1 MAKHLFMAST
11 PFNVLTAAMVAFE
24 LPQGDVAELGLIDQT
39 STTAAFRDALW
50 QWHSSPFDRLSVL
63 SEKASGQGKR
73 QQRLVAFQRIQQRL
87 SELQPDWIYC
97 GNDRRVEF
105 QFAMAHSNARGVYLD
120 DGTYSYLGRKT
131 HWLKDQVLDNMAKK
145 LAYGGW
151 WKQPPAIGASAWI
164 DHSILAFPA
173 SALPVLQSKPCKPL
187 PNNLQRPEFA
197 QLAQMCLGDNP
208 LTLDS
213 LNGLL
218 LLPHS
223 SVMSDQ
229 QQTLGQWLDNCGADI
244 AYKHHPR
251 TRHELQSAGMATS
264 HWQLPARARPV
275 PAAIPMEMLLPL
287 LPQHCKIS
295 GDVSTALLTAKWLRP
310 ELDVSAA
317 VNAGTD
323 ASWQQLLTTLGIR
336 HITGTR

>member
-39 STTAAFRDALW
+39 STTATFREALLSW
-50 QWHSSPFDRLSVL
+50 QNSPFANIRLL
-63 SEKASGQGKR
+63 SEKASGKGKR
-73 QQRLVAFQRIQQRL
+73 RQRLQGFRRIRQCLQ
-87 SELQPDWIYC
+87 ELQPDWIYT
-97 GNDRRVEF
+97 GNDRRIEF
-105 QFAMAHSNARGVYLD
+105 QFSMAHSNARGVYLD

-131 HWLKDQVLDNMAKK
+131 HWLKDRVLDNMAKK
-145 LAYGGW
+145 VAYGRW

-164 DHSILAFPA
+164 DHSILAFPN
-173 SALPVLQSKPCKPL
+173 SALPILKNKTCKPL

-197 QLAQMCLGDNP
+197 QLAQICLGEQP
-208 LTLDS
+208 MTLGTLD
-213 LNGLL
+213 GLL

-229 QQTLGQWLDNCGADI
+229 QQALGQWLDSCGADI

-251 TRHELQSAGMATS
+251 TGHELQSADMAVR
-264 HWQLPARARPV
+264 HWQLPARAWAV

-317 VNAGTD
+317 VRADTD

-336 HITGTR
+336 LTTSPI

>member
-39 STTAAFRDALW
+39 STTATFREALLSW
-50 QWHSSPFDRLSVL
+50 QNSPFANIRLL
-63 SEKASGQGKR
+63 SEKASGKGKR
-73 QQRLVAFQRIQQRL
+73 RQRLQGFRRIRQCLQ
-87 SELQPDWIYC
+87 ELQPDWIYT
-97 GNDRRVEF
+97 GNDRRIEF
-105 QFAMAHSNARGVYLD
+105 QFSMAHSNARGVYLD

-131 HWLKDQVLDNMAKK
+131 HWLKDRVLDNMAKK
-145 LAYGGW
+145 VAYGRW

-164 DHSILAFPA
+164 DHSILAFPN
-173 SALPVLQSKPCKPL
+173 SALPILKNKTCKPL

-197 QLAQMCLGDNP
+197 QLAQICLGEQP
-208 LTLDS
+208 MTLGTLD
-213 LNGLL
+213 GLL

-229 QQTLGQWLDNCGADI
+229 QQALGQWLDSCGADI

-251 TRHELQSAGMATS
+251 TGHELQSADMAVR
-264 HWQLPARARPV
+264 HWQLPARAWAV
-275 PAAIPMEMLLPL
+275 PSAIPMEMLLPL

-317 VNAGTD
+317 VRADTD

-336 HITGTR
+336 LTTSPI

>member
-39 STTAAFRDALW
+39 STTATFREALLSW
-50 QWHSSPFDRLSVL
+50 QHSPFANIRLL
-63 SEKASGQGKR
+63 SEKASGKGKR
-73 QQRLVAFQRIQQRL
+73 RQRLQGFRRIRQCLQ
-87 SELQPDWIYC
+87 ELQPDWIYI
-97 GNDRRVEF
+97 GNDRRIEF
-105 QFAMAHSNARGVYLD
+105 QFSMAHSNARGVYLD

-131 HWLKDQVLDNMAKK
+131 HWLKDRVLDNMAKK
-145 LAYGGW
+145 VAYGRW

-164 DHSILAFPA
+164 DHSILAFPN
-173 SALPVLQSKPCKPL
+173 SALPILKNKTCKPL

-197 QLAQMCLGDNP
+197 QLAQICLGEQP
-208 LTLDS
+208 MTLGTLD
-213 LNGLL
+213 GLL

-229 QQTLGQWLDNCGADI
+229 QQALGQWLDSCGADI

-251 TRHELQSAGMATS
+251 TGHELQSADMAVR
-264 HWQLPARARPV
+264 HWQLPARAWAV

-317 VNAGTD
+317 VRADTD

-336 HITGTR
+336 LTTSPI

>member
-1 MAKHLFMAST
+1 MAST

-39 STTAAFRDALW
+39 STTTTFREALLSW
-50 QWHSSPFDRLSVL
+50 QNSPFANIRLL
-63 SEKASGQGKR
+63 SEKASGKGKR
-73 QQRLVAFQRIQQRL
+73 RQRLQGFRRIRQCLQ
-87 SELQPDWIYC
+87 ELQPDWIYT
-97 GNDRRVEF
+97 GNDRRIEF
-105 QFAMAHSNARGVYLD
+105 QFSMAHSNARGVYLD

-131 HWLKDQVLDNMAKK
+131 HWLKDRVLDNMAKK
-145 LAYGGW
+145 VAYGRW

-164 DHSILAFPA
+164 DHSILAFPN
-173 SALPVLQSKPCKPL
+173 SALPILKNKTCKPL

-197 QLAQMCLGDNP
+197 QLAQICLGEQP
-208 LTLDS
+208 MTLGTLD
-213 LNGLL
+213 GLL

-229 QQTLGQWLDNCGADI
+229 QQALGQWLDSCGADI

-251 TRHELQSAGMATS
+251 TGHELQSADMAVR
-264 HWQLPARARPV
+264 HWQLPARAWAV

-317 VNAGTD
+317 VRADTD

-336 HITGTR
+336 LTTSPI

>member
-1 MAKHLFMAST
+1 LAKHLFMAST

-39 STTAAFRDALW
+39 STTTTFREALLSW
-50 QWHSSPFDRLSVL
+50 QNSPFANIRLL
-63 SEKASGQGKR
+63 SEKASGKGKR
-73 QQRLVAFQRIQQRL
+73 RQRLQGFRRIRQCLQ
-87 SELQPDWIYC
+87 ELQPDWIYT
-97 GNDRRVEF
+97 GNDRRIEF
-105 QFAMAHSNARGVYLD
+105 QFSMAHSNARGVYLD

-131 HWLKDQVLDNMAKK
+131 HWLKDRVLDNMAKK
-145 LAYGGW
+145 VAYGRW

-164 DHSILAFPA
+164 DHSILAFPN
-173 SALPVLQSKPCKPL
+173 SALPILKNKTCKPL

-197 QLAQMCLGDNP
+197 QLAQICLGEQP
-208 LTLDS
+208 MTLGTLD
-213 LNGLL
+213 GLL

-229 QQTLGQWLDNCGADI
+229 QQALGQWLDSCGADI

-251 TRHELQSAGMATS
+251 TGHELQSADMAVR
-264 HWQLPARARPV
+264 HWQLPARAWAV

-317 VNAGTD
+317 VRADTD

-336 HITGTR
+336 LTTSPI

>member
-1 MAKHLFMAST
+1 LAKHLFMAST

-39 STTAAFRDALW
+39 STTATFREALLSW
-50 QWHSSPFDRLSVL
+50 QNSPFANIRLL
-63 SEKASGQGKR
+63 SEKASGKGKR
-73 QQRLVAFQRIQQRL
+73 RQRLQGFRRIRQCLQ
-87 SELQPDWIYC
+87 ELQPDWIYT
-97 GNDRRVEF
+97 GNDRRIEF
-105 QFAMAHSNARGVYLD
+105 QFSMAHSNARGVYLD

-131 HWLKDQVLDNMAKK
+131 HWLKDRVLDNMAKK
-145 LAYGGW
+145 VAYGRW

-164 DHSILAFPA
+164 DHSILAFPN
-173 SALPVLQSKPCKPL
+173 SALPILKNKTCKPL

-197 QLAQMCLGDNP
+197 QLAQICLGEQP
-208 LTLDS
+208 MTLGTLD
-213 LNGLL
+213 GLL

-229 QQTLGQWLDNCGADI
+229 QQALGQWLDSCGADI

-251 TRHELQSAGMATS
+251 TGHELQSADMAVR
-264 HWQLPARARPV
+264 HWQLPARAWAV

-317 VNAGTD
+317 VRADTD

-336 HITGTR
+336 LTTSPI

>member
-1 MAKHLFMAST
+1 MAKHLFLAST

-39 STTAAFRDALW
+39 STTAAFREALLRW
-50 QWHSSPFDRLSVL
+50 QSSPFAHIRLL
-63 SEKASGQGKR
+63 SEKASGKGKR
-73 QQRLVAFQRIQQRL
+73 RQRLQGFRRIRQCLQ
-87 SELQPDWIYC
+87 ELQPEWIYT
-97 GNDRRVEF
+97 GNDRRIEF

-145 LAYGGW
+145 VAYGRW
-151 WKQPPAIGASAWI
+151 WQQPPAIGASAWI
-164 DHSILAFPA
+164 DHSILAFPD
-173 SALPVLQSKPCKPL
+173 SALPILKNKTCKPL

-197 QLAQMCLGDNP
+197 QLARICLGEQP
-208 LTLDS
+208 LTLGTLD
-213 LNGLL
+213 GLL

-229 QQTLGQWLDNCGADI
+229 QQALGQWLDHCGAEI

-251 TRHELQSAGMATS
+251 TSSELQSTEMATS
-264 HWQLPARARPV
+264 HWQLPARAWAV

-317 VNAGTD
+317 VRADTD
-323 ASWQQLLTTLGIR
+323 ASWRQLLTTLGIR
-336 HITGTR
+336 LTTSPT

>member
-39 STTAAFRDALW
+39 STTATFREALLSW
-50 QWHSSPFDRLSVL
+50 QNSPFANIRLL
-63 SEKASGQGKR
+63 SEKASGKGKR
-73 QQRLVAFQRIQQRL
+73 RQRLQGFRRIRQCLQ
-87 SELQPDWIYC
+87 ELQPDWIYT
-97 GNDRRVEF
+97 GNDRRIEF
-105 QFAMAHSNARGVYLD
+105 QFSMAHSNARGVYLD

-131 HWLKDQVLDNMAKK
+131 HWLKDRVLDNMAKK
-145 LAYGGW
+145 VAYGRW

-164 DHSILAFPA
+164 DHSILAFPN
-173 SALPVLQSKPCKPL
+173 SALPILKNKTCKPL

-197 QLAQMCLGDNP
+197 QLAQICLGEQP
-208 LTLDS
+208 MTLGTLD
-213 LNGLL
+213 GLL

-229 QQTLGQWLDNCGADI
+229 QQVLGQWLDSCGADI

-251 TRHELQSAGMATS
+251 TGHELQSADMAVR
-264 HWQLPARARPV
+264 HWQLPARAWAV

-317 VNAGTD
+317 VRADTD
-323 ASWQQLLTTLGIR
+323 VSWQQLLTTLGIR
-336 HITGTR
+336 LTTSPI

>member
-39 STTAAFRDALW
+39 STTTTFREALLSW
-50 QWHSSPFDRLSVL
+50 QNSPFANIRLL
-63 SEKASGQGKR
+63 SEKASGKGKR
-73 QQRLVAFQRIQQRL
+73 RQRLQGFRRIRQCLQ
-87 SELQPDWIYC
+87 ELQPDWIYT
-97 GNDRRVEF
+97 GNDRRIEF
-105 QFAMAHSNARGVYLD
+105 QFSMAHSNARGVYLD

-131 HWLKDQVLDNMAKK
+131 HWLKDRVLDNMAKK
-145 LAYGGW
+145 VAYGRW

-164 DHSILAFPA
+164 DHSILAFPN
-173 SALPVLQSKPCKPL
+173 SALPILKNKTCKPL

-197 QLAQMCLGDNP
+197 QLAQICLGEQP
-208 LTLDS
+208 MTLGTLD
-213 LNGLL
+213 GLL

-229 QQTLGQWLDNCGADI
+229 QQALGQWLDSCGADI

-251 TRHELQSAGMATS
+251 TGHELQSADMAVR
-264 HWQLPARARPV
+264 HWQLPARAWAV

-317 VNAGTD
+317 VRADTD

-336 HITGTR
+336 LTTSPI

>member
-39 STTAAFRDALW
+39 STTATFREALLSW
-50 QWHSSPFDRLSVL
+50 QNSPFANIRLL
-63 SEKASGQGKR
+63 SEKASGKGKR
-73 QQRLVAFQRIQQRL
+73 RQRLQGFRRIRQCLQ
-87 SELQPDWIYC
+87 ELQPEWIYT
-97 GNDRRVEF
+97 GNDRRIEF

-131 HWLKDQVLDNMAKK
+131 HWLKDRVLDNMAKK
-145 LAYGGW
+145 VAYGRW

-164 DHSILAFPA
+164 DHSILAFPN
-173 SALPVLQSKPCKPL
+173 SALPILKNKTCKPL

-197 QLAQMCLGDNP
+197 QLAQICLGEQP
-208 LTLDS
+208 MTLGTLD
-213 LNGLL
+213 GLL

-229 QQTLGQWLDNCGADI
+229 QQALGQWLDSCGADI

-251 TRHELQSAGMATS
+251 TGHELQSADMAVR
-264 HWQLPARARPV
+264 HWQLPARAWAV

-317 VNAGTD
+317 VRADTD

-336 HITGTR
+336 LTTSPI

>member
-11 PFNVLTAAMVAFE
+11 PFNVLTAAMVAFG

-39 STTAAFRDALW
+39 STTATFREALLSW
-50 QWHSSPFDRLSVL
+50 QNSPFANIRLL
-63 SEKASGQGKR
+63 SEKASGKAKR
-73 QQRLVAFQRIQQRL
+73 RQRLQGFRRIRQCLQ
-87 SELQPDWIYC
+87 ELQPDWIYT
-97 GNDRRVEF
+97 GNDRRIEF
-105 QFAMAHSNARGVYLD
+105 QFSMAHSNARGVYLD

-131 HWLKDQVLDNMAKK
+131 HWLKDRVLDNMAKK
-145 LAYGGW
+145 VAYGRW

-164 DHSILAFPA
+164 DHSILAFPN
-173 SALPVLQSKPCKPL
+173 SALPILKNKTCKPL

-197 QLAQMCLGDNP
+197 QLAQICLGEQP
-208 LTLDS
+208 MTLGTLD
-213 LNGLL
+213 GLL

-229 QQTLGQWLDNCGADI
+229 QQALGQWLDSCGADI

-251 TRHELQSAGMATS
+251 TGHELQSADMAVR
-264 HWQLPARARPV
+264 HWQLPARAWAV

-317 VNAGTD
+317 VRSDTD
-323 ASWQQLLTTLGIR
+323 SSWQQLLTMLGIR
-336 HITGTR
+336 LTTGTH

>member
-39 STTAAFRDALW
+39 STTTTFREALLSW
-50 QWHSSPFDRLSVL
+50 QNSPFANIRLL
-63 SEKASGQGKR
+63 SEKASGKGKR
-73 QQRLVAFQRIQQRL
+73 RQRLQGFRRIRQCLQ
-87 SELQPDWIYC
+87 ELQPEWIYT
-97 GNDRRVEF
+97 GNDRRIEF
-105 QFAMAHSNARGVYLD
+105 QFSMAHSNARGVYLD

-131 HWLKDQVLDNMAKK
+131 HWLKDRVLDNIAKK
-145 LAYGGW
+145 VAYGRW

-164 DHSILAFPA
+164 DHSILAFPN
-173 SALPVLQSKPCKPL
+173 SALPILKNKTCKPL

-197 QLAQMCLGDNP
+197 QLAQICLGEQP
-208 LTLDS
+208 MTLGTLD
-213 LNGLL
+213 GLL

-229 QQTLGQWLDNCGADI
+229 QQALGQWLDSCGADI

-251 TRHELQSAGMATS
+251 TSSELQSADMAVR
-264 HWQLPARARPV
+264 HWQLPARAWAV

-317 VNAGTD
+317 VRADTD

-336 HITGTR
+336 LTTSPI